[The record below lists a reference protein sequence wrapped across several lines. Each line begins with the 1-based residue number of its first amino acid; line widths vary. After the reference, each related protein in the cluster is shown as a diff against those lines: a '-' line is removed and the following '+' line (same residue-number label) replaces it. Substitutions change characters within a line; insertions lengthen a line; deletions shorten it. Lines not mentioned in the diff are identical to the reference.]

1 MRLGNWMT
9 LSRPITVSRL
19 GITRARDGIVEF
31 AGGVLAGAGFTTA
44 SVSGGEVRTES
55 AAAGGVETEVPD
67 VAVSD
72 FALPS
77 REHAPHKIMMTAT
90 REIREIIS
98 PRSQKFC
105 GATVGASAATPNL
118 SPTPSRPG

>member
-31 AGGVLAGAGFTTA
+31 AGGVLAGAGFTMA

-55 AAAGGVETEVPD
+55 AAAGVETEVPV

-77 REHAPHKIMMTAT
+77 REHAAHKIMMTAT